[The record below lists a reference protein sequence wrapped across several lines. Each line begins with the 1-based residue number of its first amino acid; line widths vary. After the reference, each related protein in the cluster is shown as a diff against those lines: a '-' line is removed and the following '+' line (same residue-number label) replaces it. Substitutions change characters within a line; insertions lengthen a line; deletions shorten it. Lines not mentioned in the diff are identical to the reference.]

1 MTTITIH
8 LDQQTEARLRAISA
22 ELGRH
27 VEDLAGCAVAEAAL
41 DYFRPSH
48 HNARD
53 PGDNPIKAEVAH

>member
-27 VEDLAGCAVAEAAL
+27 VEELACSAVAEAAL
-41 DYFRPSH
+41 DYFRPKH
-48 HNARD
+48 RTVRD
-53 PGDNPIKAEVAH
+53 PASLTIDMEARN